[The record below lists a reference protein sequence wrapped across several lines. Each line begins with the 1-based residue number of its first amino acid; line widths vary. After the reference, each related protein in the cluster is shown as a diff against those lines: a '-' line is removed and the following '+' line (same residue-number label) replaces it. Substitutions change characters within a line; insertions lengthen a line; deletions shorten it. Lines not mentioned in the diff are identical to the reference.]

1 MIVFIV
7 GILLG
12 LLFLG
17 VPVAFSLAI
26 TGTAVLYWFDL
37 ASLDFVPQTM
47 FSSLNSFTLLCIPF
61 FILAGNIMMK
71 GELARYIL
79 DFMSGATRRIY
90 GGKGVA
96 ITFTAALFGAI
107 TGSSVACTAAVGTVG
122 YPFLEEEKYASG
134 FSQALISTVGA
145 LGILIP
151 PSLIFILYGAVTGVS
166 IPKMFVA
173 GIVPGVLETSAI
185 AIFVYIIAKKHK
197 FGVRGNFATLTE
209 WIRAFG
215 KAFWAIMMPII
226 ILGGIYSGLFTPT
239 EAAAVAAVYA
249 FIVAGFV
256 YKKMSWKD
264 FNRILIESA
273 TSTAMVLLVVVGAM
287 IFGYAC
293 TYARLPIIISESIAA
308 AGLSTWQFLAVV
320 IVFFLVLGC
329 FLDGISLVLIT
340 APILYP
346 ILPSMGIDPIHF
358 AVIMCTLIELA
369 QITPPVGLN
378 MFVMSAIAKSP
389 IQVQMRWIPGFF
401 LVRLA
406 SVLAITYIP
415 LISLWLVNIV
425 YL

>member
-1 MIVFIV
+1 MITFIV
-7 GILLG
+7 GILLV

-26 TGTAVLYWFDL
+26 TGMAVLYYFDL
-37 ASLDFVPQTM
+37 ASLDFIPQTM

-61 FILAGNIMMK
+61 FIFAGNIMMK

-90 GGKGVA
+90 GGKGIA

-122 YPFLEEEKYASG
+122 YPFLEEEKYNSG
-134 FSQALISTVGA
+134 FSQALIATVGA
-145 LGILIP
+145 LGIMIP
-151 PSLIFILYGAVTGVS
+151 PSLVFILIGAVTGVS
-166 IPKMFVA
+166 IPQMFVA
-173 GIVPGVLETSAI
+173 GVIPGLFETL
-185 AIFVYIIAKKHK
+185 IIAVFIYIVARKYK
-197 FGVRGNFATLTE
+197 FGVRGNFNTFKE
-209 WIRAFG
+209 WIRSFGRAFY
-215 KAFWAIMMPII
+215 AILMPII

-249 FIVAGFV
+249 LIVAAFV
-256 YKKMSWKD
+256 YKKMSWQD

-273 TSTAMVLLVVVGAM
+273 TSTAMVLIVVVGAM

-308 AGLSTWQFLAVV
+308 AGLSAWQFLAV
-320 IVFFLVLGC
+320 ITVFFLFLGC

-358 AVIMCTLIELA
+358 AVIICTLIEIA

-378 MFVMSAIAKSP
+378 MFVMSAVAKSP

-401 LVRLA
+401 IIRLI
-406 SVLAITYIP
+406 SVLTIVYVP
-415 LISLWLVNIV
+415 WLSLWLVKII
-425 YL
+425 YS